1 MVSLEPTLESPS
13 AHISSFSHFHH
24 SHFVFILILIAAFLK
39 VTILRI
45 SLSPSAHPASPLSRL
60 LHQLQPSWC
69 LDSGVCGTAL
79 YVSGCRQYSGAAMS
93 GYVAPCRQ
101 DFCKSA
107 PSVHCPLPQPPK
119 CCCTPAAD
127 SSELL
132 AKAALCLPLP
142 ALQSSSAL
150 SKHFSVINLCHS
162 CTHSHLDFS
171 EEAT

>member
-1 MVSLEPTLESPS
+1 MPPIHRWFLLNQPWNLLQ
-13 AHISSFSHFHH
+13 HISSFSHFHP

-132 AKAALCLPLP
+132 AKAALCLSSLAGSAIFFCFEQTLFSHQPLP
-142 ALQSSSAL
+142 QLHTL
-150 SKHFSVINLCHS
+150 SP
-162 CTHSHLDFS
+162 
-171 EEAT
+171 